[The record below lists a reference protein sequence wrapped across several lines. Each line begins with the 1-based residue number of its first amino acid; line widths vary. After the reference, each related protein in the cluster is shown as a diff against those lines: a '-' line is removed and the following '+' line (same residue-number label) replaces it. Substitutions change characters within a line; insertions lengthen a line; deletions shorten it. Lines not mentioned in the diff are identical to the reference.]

1 MNLYHILYYLKD
13 PDLVELF
20 KERLK
25 QWALLFC
32 EEKQK
37 SSRSKGEKEMERG
50 WEEAGG
56 EVVVDTYCMR
66 EEWINKTD
74 F

>member
-20 KERLK
+20 NERLK
-25 QWALLFC
+25 QCALLFC

-50 WEEAGG
+50 WGG
-56 EVVVDTYCMR
+56 RGGCG
-66 EEWINKTD
+66 
-74 F
+74 